1 MNNRIDNYNNDD
13 NNINIKQVIEFD
25 IIIIRIIS

>member
-25 IIIIRIIS
+25 IVIIRIIS